1 MAQVILTSVGQSVGG
16 PIGAFIG
23 STLGR
28 AVDQRAIA
36 SLEPAR
42 QRGPRLETLR
52 VQGTAEGEPM
62 ACVFGRARVT
72 GQVIWAARFQEGRTT
87 RSAGKGGPR
96 TVEYDYALS
105 FAVALCEGEI
115 DGVGRVWADGQ
126 PMDMS
131 GVTMRVHRGGP
142 EQSPDPLIEVVEM
155 RQAPS
160 TPSGSRSPGGGGMA
174 PAYRGVAYV
183 VFEDLALGP
192 FGNRVPQLSFEVFR
206 RARGVEPRLED
217 RLEGVCL
224 IPGAGEFVLAT
235 DVVMRRDGLTR
246 STPENLHNGEGR
258 ADLLVSIDQLVAQ
271 VPNLKRVSLVV
282 GWFGTD
288 VRASHCVVKP
298 GVERRDKTTVLLGWS
313 VAGLDRGSAHLISS
327 ASAPSTTPEGG
338 GGPPP
343 PEGGGDDSPAYGGT
357 PSDESVRQAVAALK
371 ARGLEVTLYP
381 FIFMDCEGYPWR
393 GRVSGRDGA
402 NAAADVAAVFGT
414 AGGWG
419 LRRMALHYAALAA
432 ETGADGLLIGSEMRG
447 LTWTRDA
454 GGEFPAVA
462 QFRTL
467 GAECRAVVGPDV
479 AISYAADWSEYFGR
493 QTGGEV
499 RFHLD
504 PLWADANID
513 YVGIDWYPPLGDWR
527 EGDGGVDAATWIG
540 PDDADY
546 LAAQVAGGEGFDW
559 HYASDA
565 DRAAQ
570 VRTPIIDTAHGED
583 WAFRP
588 KDLKGWW
595 SNPHHERPGGVR
607 SATPTPWVL
616 GMKPIRLTEFGCAAV
631 DRGATAPN
639 LFQDPKSSETALP
652 PGSTGARDDRM
663 QRRALEA
670 VLEHYAEPENN
681 PAAALYA
688 GRMIEGADAWCW
700 DARPYPAFPGRSDV
714 WADAG
719 AWRTGHWLN
728 GRLSGETR
736 DLIAAILKRGGLDE
750 GDFEIGPV
758 AGEVQGYLIDRP
770 MRTRDSLEP
779 LLAGLGLVAAER
791 GGKVAV
797 LGEGAVD
804 LTLAEAAMAL
814 PDEGSS
820 IRADRRLEARPGAAR
835 VRFIDGNGDYQT
847 GAVVVRSGGEAGGV
861 DLDLPTV
868 CTAATARAAA
878 ERVLAGADGRSLTV
892 ALGPLEM
899 LALEPGDRVEVEG
912 QPGVWRV
919 VRLDQDE
926 TPSVMLEPVVDVA
939 AGEDDV
945 TPGPG
950 EPGSV
955 VGAPFLRVLELPPL
969 PGAEDDGRA
978 LAVVA
983 AEPWRAMQVF
993 AGVSADALTAR
1004 GEARSSATVGV
1015 LVEALAPGRPWRW
1028 DEIGQVRVRLEGRD
1042 PESRSDLAVL
1052 GGANAVAVETE
1063 AGWEIVQY
1071 RAATPEG
1078 DGVWRLKG
1086 LLRAQQGT
1094 ESATQVGAAAGA
1106 ICVVLDDALARV
1118 GSPRGERGLPLIWR
1132 AGPLGGP
1139 AGGAGVSEVT
1149 QTLTG
1154 LQERPWRPVHLAVVP
1169 DAGGRKVSWR
1179 ARSRIDGDRWDGEAV
1194 GADPLRFRV
1203 SVLDSVD
1210 VLREVVVEGEG
1221 WTYAAGD
1228 LATDFP
1234 GGVGAGAT
1242 LAIAQWGEGYGW
1254 GDEARAGLR

>member
-28 AVDQRAIA
+28 AIDQRAIA

-52 VQGTAEGEPM
+52 VQGTAEGAPM

-87 RSAGKGGPR
+87 RSASKGGPR

-131 GVTMRVHRGGP
+131 GVTMRVHRGGA
-142 EQSPDPLIEVVEM
+142 EQVPDPLIEAVEM

-160 TPSGSRSPGGGGMA
+160 TASRSPSPGGGGEA
-174 PAYRGVAYV
+174 PAYRGCAYV

-206 RARGVEPRLED
+206 RARGSEPRLED

-258 ADLLVSIDQLVAQ
+258 ADLLVSIDQLMAQ

-298 GVERRDKTTVLLGWS
+298 GVERRDKTTVPLDWS
-313 VAGLDRGSAHLISS
+313 VAGLGRGSAHLISS
-327 ASAPSTTPEGG
+327 APASTTPEGG

-371 ARGLEVTLYP
+371 ARGMAVTLYP
-381 FIFMDCEGYPWR
+381 FVFMDCEGYPWR

-414 AGGWG
+414 ADGWG

-454 GGEFPAVA
+454 GGGFPAVA
-462 QFRTL
+462 QFKTL
-467 GAECRAVVGPDV
+467 AAECRAVVGPDV

-493 QTGGEV
+493 QKGGEV

-527 EGDGGVDAATWIG
+527 EGDGGVDAATWGG

-559 HYASDA
+559 YYASDA

-570 VRTPIIDTAHGED
+570 ERTPIIDTAHGED
-583 WAFRP
+583 WVFRP

-595 SNPHHERPGGVR
+595 SNAHHDRPGGVR
-607 SATPTPWVL
+607 SATPTAWVP

-631 DRGATAPN
+631 DRGANAPN

-670 VLEHYAEPENN
+670 VLAHYGEPQNN
-681 PAAALYA
+681 PAATLYA
-688 GRMIEGADAWCW
+688 GRMVEGADAWCW
-700 DARPYPAFPGRSDV
+700 DARPYPAFPGRDDV

-736 DLIAAILKRGGLDE
+736 DLVAAILKRGGLDE
-750 GDFEIGPV
+750 GDFEIGQV
-758 AGEVQGYLIDRP
+758 AGEVQGYVIDRP
-770 MRTRDSLEP
+770 MRTRDALEP
-779 LLAGLGLVAAER
+779 LLAGLGLTAAER

-804 LTLAEAAMAL
+804 LMLAEAAMAL
-814 PDEGSS
+814 PDEGGSV
-820 IRADRRLEARPGAAR
+820 RADRRLEARPSAAR
-835 VRFIDGNGDYQT
+835 VRFIDGNADYKT
-847 GAVVVRSGGEAGGV
+847 GAVVVRSGGEADGV
-861 DLDLPTV
+861 DLDLPAV
-868 CTAATARAAA
+868 CTATTARAAA
-878 ERVLAGADGRSLTV
+878 EWVLAGADGRSLTV
-892 ALGPLEM
+892 ALGPVEM
-899 LALEPGDRVEVEG
+899 MMLEPGDRVEVEG
-912 QPGVWRV
+912 RAGVWRV
-919 VRLDQDE
+919 VRLNQDE
-926 TPSVMLEPVVDVA
+926 TPSVVLEPVVDVA
-939 AGEDDV
+939 AGEDDE

-950 EPGSV
+950 EPGST

-969 PGAEDDGRA
+969 PGSEDDGRA

-983 AEPWRAMQVF
+983 ADPWQAMQVF

-1015 LVEALAPGRPWRW
+1015 LVEALAPGQPWRW
-1028 DEIGQVRVRLEGRD
+1028 DTVNDVVVRLEGRD
-1042 PESRSDLAVL
+1042 PESRSDGAVL
-1052 GGANAVAVETE
+1052 AGGNALAVETA
-1063 AGWEIVQY
+1063 AGWEIMQY

-1078 DGVWRLKG
+1078 DGVWRLTG
-1086 LLRAQQGT
+1086 LLRGQQGT
-1094 ESATQVGAAAGA
+1094 ESAMQAGAPAGA
-1106 ICVVLDDALARV
+1106 ICVVLDDALVRV
-1118 GSPRGERGLPLIWR
+1118 ACSRGERGSPLIWR

-1139 AGGAGVSEVT
+1139 AGGIGVSEVT

-1154 LQERPWRPVHLAVVP
+1154 LHERPWRPVHLAVVP

-1179 ARSRIDGDRWDGEAV
+1179 ARSRIDGDRWDGEAA

-1203 SVLDSVD
+1203 RVRAGEAVR
-1210 VLREVVVEGEG
+1210 REAVVEGEG

-1234 GGVGAGAT
+1234 GGIGADAT
-1242 LAIAQWGEGYGW
+1242 LAVAQWGEGYGW
-1254 GDEARAGLR
+1254 GEEARAGLS